1 MKTTKNREDKE
12 LYKKLKKE
20 ILNLMATYSS
30 EYSLRSHYD
39 MSDDN
44 LTINL
49 SLRCKGAKRL

>member
-1 MKTTKNREDKE
+1 MKNREDKE

-20 ILNLMATYSS
+20 ILTLIATYNS

-39 MSDDN
+39 MSDDD

-49 SLRCKGAKRL
+49 SLHCKGAKHL